1 MDKASLASI
10 PADIHPTK
18 SATLPQASENH
29 PSSLPTAAYLH
40 IPFCQTHCRYCDFA
54 VTIGTEDLIE
64 KYVQYLLQEIA
75 FTPTDHQG
83 LNTIYF
89 GGGTPSLLSPNQ
101 LERLID
107 ALVQRFGISSNP
119 EISLEANPGTF
130 ERPKLQAYQRAGI
143 NRLSLGVQAF
153 QDPLLHLC
161 GRSHGVAE
169 IYASI
174 KIIQEL
180 GFDNFNLDL
189 IFGLPEQTMAD
200 WEASLQA
207 LLAIAPAHVSL
218 YDLIIEEETPFGRLY
233 QANKPPL
240 PTDEETVEMYL
251 RTIEVLSKAGYE
263 HYEIAN
269 FSRPGHQCQHNRI
282 YWKNQPYYGLGVGA
296 TGYVYKQRIERPRKL
311 HEYFTWVEIG
321 HFTLGESVST
331 QEEMTDTL
339 LLGLRLKEGIML
351 RSLDKRFGRPLVAEI
366 LQVLQPAIDSGYL
379 QVIHE
384 RMQLTVPKGFLFSNE
399 VFGLLP

>member
-1 MDKASLASI
+1 MDKASLAII
-10 PADIHPTK
+10 PADIPPTK
-18 SATLPQASENH
+18 SATLPQISTEQ
-29 PSSLPTAAYLH
+29 PSILPTAAYLH

-75 FTPTDHQG
+75 FTPTELQG
-83 LNTIYF
+83 LETVYF
-89 GGGTPSLLSPNQ
+89 GGGTPSLLSSNQ

-107 ALVQRFGISSNP
+107 ALSKRFGISANA

-130 ERPKLQAYQRAGI
+130 DRAKLQAYQRAGI

-153 QDPLLHLC
+153 QDHLLRLC

-169 IYASI
+169 VYASV

-189 IFGLPEQTMAD
+189 IFGLPEQSLAD

-207 LLAIAPAHVSL
+207 VLAIAPTHVSL
-218 YDLIIEEETPFGRLY
+218 YDLIIEENTPFGRLY
-233 QANKPPL
+233 QTDRPPL

-251 RTIEVLSKAGYE
+251 KTIEVLGNAGYE

-269 FSRPGHQCQHNRI
+269 FARPGYQCKHNRV

-296 TGYVYKQRIERPRKL
+296 TGYVYKQRVERPRNL
-311 HEYFTWVEIG
+311 YEYFTWVETG
-321 HFTLGESVST
+321 QFTVTESVTS
-331 QEEMTDTL
+331 QEELTDTL
-339 LLGLRLKEGIML
+339 LLGLRLTEGIML
-351 RSLDKRFGRPLVAEI
+351 ESLDKRFGKSLVAQM
-366 LQVLQPAIDSGYL
+366 LHVLQPSIDSGYM

-384 RMQLTVPKGFLFSNE
+384 KMQLIVPQGFLFSNE
-399 VFGLLP
+399 VFALLT

>member
-10 PADIHPTK
+10 PAGIHPTQ
-18 SATLPQASENH
+18 SATLPQTSEN
-29 PSSLPTAAYLH
+29 PQSSLPTAAYLH

-54 VTIGTEDLIE
+54 VTIGTDDLIE

-83 LNTIYF
+83 LKTIYF
-89 GGGTPSLLSPNQ
+89 GGGTPSLLNPRQ

-107 ALVQRFGISSNP
+107 GLAQRFGLSSNP

-130 ERPKLQAYQRAGI
+130 DRAKLQAYRSAGI

-153 QDPLLHLC
+153 QDHLLRLC

-169 IYASI
+169 IYASV
-174 KIIQEL
+174 KLIQEL

-207 LLAIAPAHVSL
+207 VLAISPAHVSL

-233 QANKPPL
+233 QADKPPL

-251 RTIEVLSKAGYE
+251 KTIEALGNAGYE

-269 FSRPGHQCQHNRI
+269 FARPGHQCQHNRV
-282 YWKNQPYYGLGVGA
+282 YWKNQPYYGLGMGA

-311 HEYFTWVEIG
+311 HEYLIWVEKG
-321 HFTLGESVST
+321 YFTLGESVSI
-331 QEEMTDTL
+331 QEELTDTL
-339 LLGLRLKEGIML
+339 LLGLRLTEGIML
-351 RSLDKRFGRPLVAEI
+351 RSLDKCFGQPLILEI
-366 LQVLQPAIDSGYL
+366 LHTLQPAIDRGYL
-379 QVIHE
+379 EVIHE
-384 RMQLTVPKGFLFSNE
+384 KMQLTAPQGFLFSNE

>member
-1 MDKASLASI
+1 MDKASLVSI
-10 PADIHPTK
+10 PADIRPTQ
-18 SATLPQASENH
+18 SATLPQTSQNH
-29 PSSLPTAAYLH
+29 PSTLPTAAYLH

-83 LNTIYF
+83 LETIYF

-130 ERPKLQAYQRAGI
+130 DRAKLQAYRSAGI

-153 QDPLLHLC
+153 QDPLLRLC
-161 GRSHGVAE
+161 GRSHGVSE
-169 IYASI
+169 IYASV

-180 GFDNFNLDL
+180 SFDNFNLDL

-207 LLAIAPAHVSL
+207 VLAITPTHVSL

-233 QANKPPL
+233 QADKAPL

-269 FSRPGHQCQHNRI
+269 FSRSGHQCQHNRV
-282 YWKNQPYYGLGVGA
+282 YWKNQPYYGFGMGA

-321 HFTLGESVST
+321 HFTVGESVST
-331 QEEMTDTL
+331 QEELTDTL

-351 RSLDKRFGRPLVAEI
+351 RSLDKRFGQPLIAKM

-384 RMQLTVPKGFLFSNE
+384 KMQLTVPQGFLFSNE

>member
-18 SATLPQASENH
+18 SATLPQTSEDR
-29 PSSLPTAAYLH
+29 PSTLPTAAYLH

-75 FTPTDHQG
+75 FTPTDHQE
-83 LNTIYF
+83 LETIYF
-89 GGGTPSLLSPNQ
+89 GGGTPSLLSPKQ
-101 LERLID
+101 LDRLID
-107 ALVQRFGISSNP
+107 ALVQRFGISGNP

-130 ERPKLQAYQRAGI
+130 NRAKLQAYRSAGI

-153 QDPLLHLC
+153 QDRLLRLC

-169 IYASI
+169 VYASV
-174 KIIQEL
+174 KIIQDL

-189 IFGLPEQTMAD
+189 IFGLPKQTVAD

-207 LLAIAPAHVSL
+207 VLAILPAHVSL

-233 QANKPPL
+233 QADRSPL

-251 RTIEVLSKAGYE
+251 RTIEVLGEAGYE

-269 FSRPGHQCQHNRI
+269 FARPGYQCQHNRV
-282 YWKNQPYYGLGVGA
+282 YWKNQSYYGLGVGA
-296 TGYVYKQRIERPRKL
+296 TGYVCRQRIERPRKL
-311 HEYFTWVEIG
+311 HEYFTWVETG
-321 HFTLGESVST
+321 RFTLGESVSI
-331 QEEMTDTL
+331 QEELTDTL

-351 RSLDKRFGRPLVAEI
+351 KDLDKRFGKHLVAEM
-366 LQVLQPAIDSGYL
+366 LQALRPATNSGYM

-384 RMQLTVPKGFLFSNE
+384 KIQLTVPEGFLFSNE